1 MMTKTKQD
9 KKRLT
14 FLYFVFIISYYC
26 YYRLNKF
33 GLLTSLFDY
42 LFI

>member
-1 MMTKTKQD
+1 MMTKIKQD

-14 FLYFVFIISYYC
+14 FLCFVFIIYYYC

-33 GLLTSLFDY
+33 GLLTPLFDY